1 MDRQPVPRRRLH
13 QRIAEERVI
22 HLGGKYRLT
31 VIAAL
36 DDVLRLAG
44 NDVTGKALGGCDLTA
59 GRDAF
64 S

>member
-1 MDRQPVPRRRLH
+1 VNCQPVLRRHLH

-22 HLGGKYRLT
+22 RLGGKYRLT

-44 NDVTGKALGGCDLTA
+44 NDVAM
-59 GRDAF
+59 
-64 S
+64 